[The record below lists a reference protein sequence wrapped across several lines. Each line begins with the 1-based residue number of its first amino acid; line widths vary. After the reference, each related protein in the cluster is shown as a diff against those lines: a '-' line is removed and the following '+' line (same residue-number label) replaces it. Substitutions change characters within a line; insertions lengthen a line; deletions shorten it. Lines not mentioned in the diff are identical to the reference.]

1 MNSTAKSSYYQ
12 VGGSLANNAP
22 NYVKRQAD
30 DDFYHGLKAGEF
42 CYVLNSRQ
50 MGKSSLQVRTIQRL
64 RDAGIACAAIDISE
78 IGNRGVTPEQWYAGL
93 LRILEN
99 NFNLSD
105 IVNVRTWW
113 RDRNFL
119 APVQR
124 LSEFIETVLLANIS
138 SNIVIFIDEID
149 SILALDFP
157 ADDFLALIRSC
168 YNKRANNC
176 EFERLT
182 WALLGVASP
191 ADLCRDRNS
200 SSTPFNIGRAIELTG
215 FNETEAQPLA
225 AGLAGIAGSPHEVL
239 REVLYWTGGQPFLTQ
254 KLCKL
259 LFENPP
265 PPAGA
270 GTGVLP
276 LQGGK
281 AEDISPLLMPD
292 LLTTTPPYQG
302 GEPEGISRLLM
313 PDLPTATPPY
323 QGGEPEGIQGAKGWV
338 EKVVRLKIID
348 SWEAQDVPEHL
359 STIRDRLFK
368 ENQRVVR
375 RLGLYRQILQ
385 QVEIEFDRTPEQME
399 LRLSGLVFK
408 QGNYL
413 KVSNPIY
420 QQVFNIEVVEK
431 ALDNLS
437 PYSDL
442 LKAWLN
448 SHCQDDSQL
457 LQGSDLQSAL
467 VWAADKS
474 LRNEDFHFL
483 TASQKM
489 ILHEQKNVLNDQNL
503 LLAATKQ
510 ETQKALADA
519 AKAENETALAKQKA
533 KHWIGIGSAVLVASL
548 IGAIGFSTLA
558 YQRFQLAQASIE
570 IEQNGSDALLL
581 AVSQKT
587 ENSQA
592 LLEALLRAIVS
603 GNRLKYLVKDEED
616 LAEYPATRPLLALQV
631 ILDKLSE
638 NQQIKSPSMQP
649 RKITWKAHTGAVTS
663 VSFSPDRKFLATAGV
678 DDRIKI
684 WNLSG
689 QKIAEW
695 KALQQSVNMLSFSP
709 NGKYLATAGKNGT
722 IKLWSRSG
730 NKISEFKVI
739 QGSVNSIS
747 FSPEG
752 KYLAAAGI
760 DSNATIWR
768 LSQVAEKISSRAAL
782 PGHNGLVRSVNF
794 SPTGNF
800 LTTLDGKSTVRVWN
814 SSGSLEKTLPMQV
827 IAIGFSPDRQQQKFA
842 TVTSNGTIGLWNLSA
857 KNLVN
862 EFQTLHLD
870 AKSISFSPDGS
881 RLATVGIDKTVRLWN
896 LAGRQLAQFEF
907 AENVVSANWSR
918 DGKQIA
924 VAGSNGTLWLRQ
936 IEGLEKLLQQSC
948 NFFANR
954 PEYLTRIST
963 LCQHSKS
970 VISN

>member
-1 MNSTAKSSYYQ
+1 MNFTAKPNYYQ

-30 DDFYHGLKAGEF
+30 DDFYNGLKAGEF

-64 RDAGIACAAIDISE
+64 RDEGIACAAIDISE

-113 RDRNFL
+113 RDRAFL

-138 SNIVIFIDEID
+138 TNIVIFIDEID

-168 YNKRANNC
+168 YNKRANNS
-176 EFERLT
+176 EFDRLT

-215 FNETEAQPLA
+215 FNETEVQPLA
-225 AGLAGIAGSPHEVL
+225 AGLAEISGSPQEVL

-259 LFENPP
+259 LFENAP
-265 PPAGA
+265 PPARA
-270 GTGVLP
+270 GTGAPP
-276 LQGGK
+276 LQGG
-281 AEDISPLLMPD
+281 EPDIQS
-292 LLTTTPPYQG
+292 
-302 GEPEGISRLLM
+302 
-313 PDLPTATPPY
+313 
-323 QGGEPEGIQGAKGWV
+323 AKEWV
-338 EKVVRLKIID
+338 EKVVRLKIIEN
-348 SWEAQDVPEHL
+348 WEAQDVPEHL

-368 ENQRVVR
+368 ENHRIVR
-375 RLGLYRQILQ
+375 RLGLYKQILQ
-385 QVEIEFDRTPEQME
+385 QVEIAPDRSPEQME
-399 LRLSGLVFK
+399 LRLSGLIFK
-408 QGNYL
+408 QGNRL
-413 KVSNPIY
+413 KISNPIY
-420 QQVFNIEVVEK
+420 QAVFKIDAVDRE
-431 ALDNLS
+431 LDNLP
-437 PYSDL
+437 PYSDC
-442 LKAWLN
+442 LKEWLISN
-448 SHCQDDSQL
+448 CQDNSQL
-457 LQGSDLQSAL
+457 LRRDDLQSAL

-474 LRNEDFHFL
+474 LRNEDFQFL
-483 TASQKM
+483 TASQKL
-489 ILHEQKNVLNDQNL
+489 ILSNQNQL
-503 LLAATKQ
+503 LESTKQ
-510 ETQKALADA
+510 ETQQALADA
-519 AKAENETALAKQKA
+519 AKAEAETSLAKQKA
-533 KHWIGIGSAVLVASL
+533 KHWIGIGSAVLAASL
-548 IGAIGFSTLA
+548 VGAIGFSTLA

-581 AVSQKT
+581 AVSQKNA
-587 ENSQA
+587 NSQA
-592 LLEALLRAIVS
+592 LLEALLRAIAS
-603 GNRLKYLVKDEED
+603 GKRLQNLVKNEANLE
-616 LAEYPATRPLLALQV
+616 EYPATRPLLALQV
-631 ILDKLSE
+631 ILDKVSD
-638 NQQIKSPSMQP
+638 NQQINSPSMPP
-649 RKITWKAHTGAVTS
+649 RKTAWKAHSGAVTS
-663 VSFSPDRKFLATAGV
+663 VSFSSDRQILATAGV
-678 DDRIKI
+678 DDRIRI

-695 KALQQSVNMLSFSP
+695 KALQESVNMISFSP
-709 NGKYLATAGKNGT
+709 NGKYLATAGRNGT
-722 IKLWSRSG
+722 VKFWEVKFWARSG
-730 NKISEFKVI
+730 KQISEFKAV
-739 QGSVNSIS
+739 QGSVTSIS

-760 DSNATIWR
+760 DSNAAIW
-768 LSQVAEKISSRAAL
+768 QVSKQAQTISSRIAL

-794 SPTGNF
+794 SSTGNF
-800 LTTLDGKSTVRVWN
+800 LTTLDGKSTVRIWN
-814 SSGSLEKTLPMQV
+814 LSGNLQKTLPMQV
-827 IAIGFSPDRQQQKFA
+827 IAIAFSLDRQQQQFA
-842 TVTSNGTIGLWNLSA
+842 TVTSNGTIGLWNLSE
-857 KNLVN
+857 KNLVS

-870 AKSISFSPDGS
+870 AKSISFSPDGE

-907 AENVVSANWSR
+907 AENAVSVNWSL

-936 IEGLEKLLQQSC
+936 IEGLEELLQQSC
-948 NFFANR
+948 NFFTNQ
-954 PEYLTRIST
+954 PEYAKRISN
-963 LCQHSKS
+963 LCK
-970 VISN
+970 